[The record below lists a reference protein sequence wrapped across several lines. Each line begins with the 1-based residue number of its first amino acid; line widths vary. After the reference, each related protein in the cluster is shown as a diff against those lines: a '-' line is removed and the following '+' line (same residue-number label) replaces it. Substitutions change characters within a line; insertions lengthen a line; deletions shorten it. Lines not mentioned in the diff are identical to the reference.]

1 MLNLKINTNHLST
14 SAELADNV
22 RNIALGI
29 GNHSFLPY
37 HCFIEYKKKDEATGI
52 EYRDCTVDYSRC
64 SNKNCIKKL
73 V

>member
-1 MLNLKINTNHLST
+1 MFNLKIHAGGNSDSLK
-14 SAELADNV
+14 LADNV

-37 HCFIEYKKKDEATGI
+37 HCFIEYKKKDEVTGI
-52 EYRDCTVDYSRC
+52 EYRDCTVDHSRC
-64 SNKNCIKKL
+64 SNQNCIKKL